1 MSEPNYRLRTLF
13 QRYLSNTCT
22 RQELEEL
29 MAALEKEPLDEA
41 LQKALELHWLNSRDA
56 PGIPDAD
63 AKLDRL
69 FEDTRPVLRSSAHG
83 TEIQVRPGLR
93 RKYYAAAAV
102 LACALAIIGYLYLK
116 QSARQPA
123 VITQQQRSAAIKDV
137 APGSNKATLILASGK
152 ALMLD
157 SSSNQV
163 VQQGSTAVH
172 LHNGSLQ
179 YDVQGTGAAISFN
192 TLSTPR
198 GGQFQVVL
206 PDGTKAWLNAASKL
220 RYPTAF
226 SEKERVV
233 ELQGEG
239 YFEIVKKEG
248 QPFKVRVP
256 RETGNAL
263 EVLALGTSFNIMA
276 YGDEQTLNATLV
288 EGAVK
293 VNLDSESRL
302 LQPGQQAAVSHRS
315 SGISVQRVNTDH
327 VIAWKN
333 GYFSFNDADIQTV
346 MRQLSRWYD
355 VEVSY
360 PGGIPQ
366 GSFSGEIGKGLSL
379 AQALN
384 LLEQAR
390 VHFRMEADRHIA
402 ILP

>member
-1 MSEPNYRLRTLF
+1 MSEANNRLRTLF

-29 MAALEKEPLDEA
+29 MAALEKEPLDET
-41 LQKALELHWLNSRDA
+41 LQKALEEHWLNSREA
-56 PGIPDAD
+56 RGIPDAD
-63 AKLDRL
+63 AKLDNL
-69 FEDTRPVLRSSAHG
+69 FEDTRPMFLSLSDQ
-83 TEIQVRPGLR
+83 TNMQVRPRLR
-93 RKYYAAAAV
+93 RWHYAAAAV
-102 LACALAIIGYLYLK
+102 LVCALGAAGYLYLK
-116 QSARQPA
+116 QPARQA
-123 VITQQQRSAAIKDV
+123 VIITQQQRSPTIKDV
-137 APGSNKATLILASGK
+137 APGGNKATLILANGHT
-152 ALMLD
+152 LTLD

-172 LHNGSLQ
+172 LHSGSLQ
-179 YDVQGTGAAISFN
+179 YDVQSTGAALSFN

-206 PDGTKAWLNAASKL
+206 PDGTKAWLNAASRL

-226 SEKERVV
+226 PGKERVV
-233 ELQGEG
+233 ELQGQG
-239 YFEIVKKEG
+239 YFEIAQKEG
-248 QPFKVRVP
+248 QPFKVRIL
-256 RETGNAL
+256 RETGDAL
-263 EVLALGTSFNIMA
+263 EVLALGTRFDIMA
-276 YGDEQTLNATLV
+276 YGDEQTVNTTLM

-293 VNLDSESRL
+293 VSLDGESRL
-302 LQPGQQAAVSHRS
+302 LQPGQQAKVPHRS
-315 SGISVQRVNTDH
+315 SGINVQRVNTDH

-360 PGGIPQ
+360 PRGIPQ

-384 LLEQAR
+384 ILEQAR
-390 VHFRMEADRHIA
+390 VHFRMETDRHIA

>member
-1 MSEPNYRLRTLF
+1 MSEANNRLKMLF

-41 LQKALELHWLNSRDA
+41 LQKALVQHWLNSRDVA
-56 PGIPDAD
+56 GIPDAD
-63 AKLDRL
+63 AKLESL
-69 FEDTRPVLRSSAHG
+69 FENTRSMHLSPTHQ
-83 TEIQVRPGLR
+83 TEAPVRPKLR
-93 RKYYAAAAV
+93 WRRYAAVAV
-102 LACALAIIGYLYLK
+102 VACALAATGYLYL
-116 QSARQPA
+116 RQPA
-123 VITQQQRSAAIKDV
+123 RQAAIITQQKDSDTIKDV
-137 APGSNKATLILASGK
+137 TPGGNKATLILANGNT
-152 ALMLD
+152 LTLD
-157 SSSNQV
+157 SGSNQV

-172 LHNGSLQ
+172 LRNGSLQ
-179 YDVQGTGAAISFN
+179 YDVQGTGGTVTFN

-226 SEKERVV
+226 DGKERVV

-248 QPFKVRVP
+248 QPFKVRVL
-256 RETGNAL
+256 REAHHVL
-263 EVLALGTSFNIMA
+263 EVVALGTSFNIMA
-276 YGDEQTLNATLV
+276 YADEQTVNTTLV

-293 VNLDSESRL
+293 VSLDRESRL
-302 LQPGQQAAVSHRS
+302 LQPGQQAAVGHS
-315 SGISVQRVNTDH
+315 SSNISVQRVNTDH

-333 GYFSFNDADIQTV
+333 GYFSFSDADIQTV

-360 PGGIPQ
+360 PQGIPQ
-366 GSFSGEIGKGLSL
+366 GSFSGEIGKSLSL
-379 AQALN
+379 AQALE

-390 VHFRMEADRHIA
+390 VHFRMETDRHIA